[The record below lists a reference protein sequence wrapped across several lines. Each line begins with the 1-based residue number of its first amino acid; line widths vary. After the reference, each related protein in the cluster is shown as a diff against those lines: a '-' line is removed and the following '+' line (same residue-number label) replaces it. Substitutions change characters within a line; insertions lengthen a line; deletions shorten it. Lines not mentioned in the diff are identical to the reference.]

1 MSALNEVQRTARP
14 WALSTPPPFPAIA
27 MKVLE
32 LLGHD
37 DTVDVREVVR
47 WLQADPVFS
56 GEMLRV
62 ANSALYG
69 LRTEIRSVHQATINL
84 GLDFVKAVA
93 ITVGLRAYVKS
104 AVKAPVLRR
113 CWTHSMA
120 CGIVSQELAA
130 ACFMKGDE
138 AYTAGLLHDIGRMGL
153 LAAYPL
159 EYANVLSVAVEYS
172 FDVLHC
178 EKELFDIDHCEAGAW
193 MAEQW
198 KLPATLADIAAHH
211 HDPLP
216 AVTAKQKLDLL
227 TIVGLA
233 CRLADSLD
241 FGAIKATR
249 DSWPPEKVVSYLPDA
264 AKQRFPKDLAALKAR
279 ISDRIQA
286 LG

>member
-1 MSALNEVQRTARP
+1 MSALNQVKPTERP

-32 LLGHD
+32 LLGHED
-37 DTVDVREVVR
+37 EVDVREVVR
-47 WLQADPVFS
+47 WLQADPVFA

-69 LRTEIRSVHQATINL
+69 LRSEIRSVHQATINL

-93 ITVGLRAYVKS
+93 LTVGLRAYVKS
-104 AVKAPVLRR
+104 AVKAPILRR

-120 CGIVSQELAA
+120 CGILSQELAH

-153 LAAYPL
+153 LAAYPV
-159 EYANVLSVAVEYS
+159 EYANVLSVAVDFS
-172 FDVLHC
+172 LDVVHC

-193 MAEQW
+193 LAEQW
-198 KLPATLADIAAHH
+198 KLPSQLGTIAKHH
-211 HDPLP
+211 HDNIVAFSAQHKP
-216 AVTAKQKLDLL
+216 DLL
-227 TIVGLA
+227 AIVALA
-233 CRLADSLD
+233 CKLADALD
-241 FGAIKATR
+241 FGVVTAR
-249 DSWPPEKVVSYLPDA
+249 DTWSAEKVISYLPDA
-264 AKQRFPKDLAALKAR
+264 ARMRFPKDIAALRA
-279 ISDRIQA
+279 SVNDRIQA

>member
-1 MSALNEVQRTARP
+1 MSALKEMQETERP

-32 LLGHD
+32 LLGHE

-113 CWTHSMA
+113 CWAHSMA
-120 CGIVSQELAA
+120 CGILSQELAT

-159 EYANVLSVAVEYS
+159 EYANVLSVAVDYS

-198 KLPATLADIAAHH
+198 KLPAMLANIAAHH

-216 AVTAKQKLDLL
+216 AVPAKQKPDLL
-227 TIVGLA
+227 TIVELA

-249 DSWPPEKVVSYLPDA
+249 DAWSPEKIATYLPDA
-264 AKQRFPKDLAALKAR
+264 AKQRFPKDIAALKTE
-279 ISDRIQA
+279 ISNRIQA

>member
-1 MSALNEVQRTARP
+1 MSALKEVQQTERP

-69 LRTEIRSVHQATINL
+69 LRTEVRSVHQATISL

-104 AVKAPVLRR
+104 AIKTPVLRR

-120 CGIVSQELAA
+120 CGLLSQELAT

-153 LAAYPL
+153 LAAYPT
-159 EYANVLSVAVEYS
+159 EYANVLSVAVDYS

-178 EKELFDIDHCEAGAW
+178 EKELFDINHCEAGAW

-198 KLPATLADIAAHH
+198 KLPATLTNIAAHH

-216 AVTAKQKLDLL
+216 TQPPKQKPDLL
-227 TIVGLA
+227 TIVELA
-233 CRLADSLD
+233 CRMADSMD
-241 FGAIKATR
+241 FGAVKTTR
-249 DSWPPEKVVSYLPDA
+249 DAWPFEKVVSYLPDA
-264 AKQRFPKDLAALKAR
+264 AKQRFPKDIDALKTK
-279 ISDRIQA
+279 IGERIQA

>member
-1 MSALNEVQRTARP
+1 MSALKQMKQNERP

-32 LLGHD
+32 LLGHEED
-37 DTVDVREVVR
+37 VDVREVVR
-47 WLQADPVFS
+47 WLQADPVFA

-69 LRTEIRSVHQATINL
+69 LRSEIRSVHQATINL

-104 AVKAPVLRR
+104 AVKMPILRR

-120 CGIVSQELAA
+120 CGILAQELAT

-153 LAAYPL
+153 LAAYPV
-159 EYANVLSVAVEYS
+159 EYANLLSVAVDNS

-178 EKELFDIDHCEAGAW
+178 KKELFEVDHCQAGAW
-193 MAEQW
+193 LSDQW
-198 KLPATLADIAAHH
+198 KLPSQLGNIAKHHHEDIVAFSAQQKPDLLAIVALACKLAD
-211 HDPLP
+211 
-216 AVTAKQKLDLL
+216 T
-227 TIVGLA
+227 
-233 CRLADSLD
+233 LD
-241 FGAIKATR
+241 FGVVTSR
-249 DSWPPEKVVSYLPDA
+249 NVWSPQKVVNYLPES
-264 AKQRFPKDLAALKAR
+264 AKLRFPKDLDALQK
-279 ISDRIQA
+279 SVDDRIKA

>member
-1 MSALNEVQRTARP
+1 MSAPKEMQQTTRP

-32 LLGHD
+32 LLGHED
-37 DTVDVREVVR
+37 SVDVREVVR

-93 ITVGLRAYVKS
+93 ITVGLRACVKS
-104 AVKAPVLRR
+104 AVKAPILRR

-120 CGIVSQELAA
+120 CGILAQELAT

-193 MAEQW
+193 MVEQW
-198 KLPATLADIAAHH
+198 KLPAMLANIAAHH
-211 HDPLP
+211 HDDLP
-216 AVTAKQKLDLL
+216 PAPAKQKPDLL
-227 TIVGLA
+227 TIVELA

-241 FGAIKATR
+241 FGAIKTTGDA
-249 DSWPPEKVVSYLPDA
+249 WPPEKVVSYLPEA
-264 AKQRFPKDLAALKAR
+264 AQQRFPKDLEALKAR
-279 ISDRIQA
+279 VNDRVQA

>member
-1 MSALNEVQRTARP
+1 MSALKQLKQNERP

-32 LLGHD
+32 LLGHEED
-37 DTVDVREVVR
+37 VDVREVVR
-47 WLQADPVFS
+47 WLQADPVFA

-69 LRTEIRSVHQATINL
+69 LRHEIRSVHQATINL

-104 AVKAPVLRR
+104 AVKLPVLRR

-120 CGIVSQELAA
+120 CGILAQELAT

-153 LAAYPL
+153 LAAYPS
-159 EYANVLSVAVEYS
+159 EYANVLNVAVDYS

-193 MAEQW
+193 LAEQW
-198 KLPATLADIAAHH
+198 KLPAQLGAIAKHH
-211 HDPLP
+211 HDNIVAFSAQHKP
-216 AVTAKQKLDLL
+216 DLL
-227 TIVGLA
+227 AIVALA
-233 CRLADSLD
+233 CKLADALD
-241 FGAIKATR
+241 FGVVTAR
-249 DSWPPEKVVSYLPDA
+249 DVWTPEKVVSYLPDA
-264 AKQRFPKDLAALKAR
+264 AKLRFPKDIQALKA
-279 ISDRIQA
+279 SVNDRIQA

>member
-1 MSALNEVQRTARP
+1 MSALKEVQQTERP

-32 LLGHD
+32 LLGNE

-113 CWTHSMA
+113 CWAHSMA
-120 CGIVSQELAA
+120 CGILSQELAT

-159 EYANVLSVAVEYS
+159 EYANVLSVAVDYS

-198 KLPATLADIAAHH
+198 KLPAMLANIAAHH

-216 AVTAKQKLDLL
+216 AVPAKQKPDLL
-227 TIVGLA
+227 TIVELA

-249 DSWPPEKVVSYLPDA
+249 DAWSPEKIVTYLPDA
-264 AKQRFPKDLAALKAR
+264 AKQRFPKDIAALKTE

>member
-1 MSALNEVQRTARP
+1 MSALKQTNQTEQP

-37 DTVDVREVVR
+37 EDIDVREVVR
-47 WLQADPVFS
+47 WLQADPVFA

-69 LRTEIRSVHQATINL
+69 LRNEIRSVHQATINL

-104 AVKAPVLRR
+104 AVKMPVLRR

-120 CGIVSQELAA
+120 CGILAQELAN

-153 LAAYPL
+153 LAAYPV
-159 EYANVLSVAVEYS
+159 EYANVLSVALENS
-172 FDVLHC
+172 LDILHC
-178 EKELFDIDHCEAGAW
+178 ERELFDVDHCQAGAW
-193 MAEQW
+193 LSDQW
-198 KLPATLADIAAHH
+198 KLPAQLGNIAKHH
-211 HDPLP
+211 HDEIV
-216 AVTAKQKLDLL
+216 AFSAQQKPDLL
-227 TIVGLA
+227 AIVALA
-233 CRLADSLD
+233 CRLADALD
-241 FGAIKATR
+241 FGVVAAR
-249 DSWPPEKVVSYLPDA
+249 NVWSAEKVINFLPDA
-264 AKQRFPKDLAALKAR
+264 AKLRFPKDIEALKA
-279 ISDRIQA
+279 SVNDRIKA